1 MVTTAPKPTTI
12 TPVVT
17 TAEQRVVFHNI
28 SWQAYQQIL
37 AALGESRSSRLT
49 YDQGTLEITMPLE
62 EHESAVRL
70 IELFIRIWVEES
82 GLKIKTMGSTT
93 LNRPD
98 LQKSAEPDDCYY
110 IQNQPLVAGKTVD
123 LNTDPPPDLIAE
135 VDITHTD
142 INKLNLYASM
152 GVPEFWRYNGQIL
165 RIYQLQDGQ
174 YIEVENSPTFAW
186 EIKDRLYQFLAEGK
200 LDEVQASKSFRA
212 WVQQAQKPSL

>member
-1 MVTTAPKPTTI
+1 MVITVAKPTNIPTEI
-12 TPVVT
+12 TL
-17 TAEQRVVFHNI
+17 AEQRVVFHNI
-28 SWQAYQQIL
+28 SWQAYEQIL

-49 YDQGTLEITMPLE
+49 YDRGTLEITMPLE

-98 LQKSAEPDDCYY
+98 LQKGAEPDDCYY
-110 IQNQPLVAGKTVD
+110 IQNQPLVAGKIVD

-135 VDITHTD
+135 VDITHTN

-152 GVPEFWRYNGQIL
+152 GVPEFWRYNGKIL
-165 RIYQLQDGQ
+165 RIYQLQDSD
-174 YIEVENSPTFAW
+174 YIEVENSPTFTW
-186 EIKDRLYQFLAEGK
+186 SIKERLYQFLEEGK
-200 LDEVQASKSFRA
+200 FDEIEAEKALRG
-212 WVQQAQKPSL
+212 WVQQVQS

>member
-1 MVTTAPKPTTI
+1 MVSIAAKPTTI
-12 TPVVT
+12 INPITL
-17 TAEQRVVFHNI
+17 AEQRVVFHNI
-28 SWQAYQQIL
+28 SWQAYEQIL

-62 EHESAVRL
+62 EHESAVRW
-70 IELFIRIWVEES
+70 IELFIRILVVEL

-98 LQKSAEPDDCYY
+98 LQKGAEPDNCYY
-110 IQNQPLVAGKTVD
+110 IHNQPLVAGKKVD

-142 INKLNLYASM
+142 INKLNLYAIM

-165 RIYQLQDGQ
+165 RIYQLQERQ
-174 YIEVENSPTFAW
+174 YIEVENSPTFDLA
-186 EIKDRLYQFLAEGK
+186 IKEWLYQFLQECQV
-200 LDEVQASKSFRA
+200 DEVQAEKSFRA
-212 WVQQAQKPSL
+212 WVQSVQSPL